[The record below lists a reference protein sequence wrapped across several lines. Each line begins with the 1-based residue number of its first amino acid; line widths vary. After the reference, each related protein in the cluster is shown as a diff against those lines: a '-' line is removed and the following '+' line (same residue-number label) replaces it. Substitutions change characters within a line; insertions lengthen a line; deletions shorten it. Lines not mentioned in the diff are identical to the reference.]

1 MPKRLLRVLVVDDS
15 VMYRKVLSDVL
26 SNIPGIEV
34 VGTATDG
41 KVALAKIPQLKPD
54 MLTLDFDMPELDGL
68 KVLERVRA
76 EYPDLKTVMV
86 STHTKEGAA
95 VTLKALELG
104 ALTFITKP
112 RTENPL
118 ESRTVL
124 FEQLAPVIK
133 EIRDQIHSSYHLAPD
148 LFDNRDQVISQFSM
162 GDAEPEKIPSPAG
175 SARIQ
180 IVAIGISTGGP
191 KALAELIPCLPE
203 TLRIPVVIVQH
214 MPSDF
219 TAALA
224 ESLDQK
230 SAVKVVEAQNN
241 MVLERG
247 TVFIAPGGRQMK
259 VVNIS
264 GQSMIE
270 VNDDPPENHCQP
282 SVDYLFRSV
291 SKVYGKHALGI
302 IMTGMGSDGV
312 LGLRLMKRL
321 GAQVIAQNRQSCV
334 VFGMPGEA
342 INAGVV
348 DCVVPLNQI
357 ATQILQRVGV

>member
-1 MPKRLLRVLVVDDS
+1 MPGRLLRVLVVDDS
-15 VMYRKVLSDVL
+15 VLYRKVLSDVL
-26 SNIPGIEV
+26 SGMPGVDV
-34 VGTATDG
+34 VGTATNG
-41 KVALAKIPQLKPD
+41 KVALAKIGQLKPD

-68 KVLERVRA
+68 MVLERVRVDH
-76 EYPDLKTVMV
+76 PDVKTVMV

-95 VTLKALELG
+95 ITVKALELG

-112 RTENPL
+112 KTKNPL

-124 FEQLAPVIK
+124 FAQLAPVIK
-133 EIRDQIHSSYHLAPD
+133 EISARKHPLQYPVNKDPAISSPFTSNAVP
-148 LFDNRDQVISQFSM
+148 
-162 GDAEPEKIPSPAG
+162 GKITSRAAG
-175 SARIQ
+175 GRIQ

-191 KALAELIPCLPE
+191 KALAQLIPCLPE
-203 TLRIPVVIVQH
+203 ALRIPVVVVQH
-214 MPSDF
+214 MPSEF

-224 ESLDQK
+224 QSLDKK
-230 SAVKVVEAQNN
+230 SAVKVVEAENN
-241 MVLERG
+241 MVLGRG

-259 VVNIS
+259 VVTVC
-264 GQSMIE
+264 GKSMLE
-270 VNDDPPENHCQP
+270 VNDDPPENHCNP
-282 SVDYLFRSV
+282 SVDYLFRSI

-321 GAQVIAQNRQSCV
+321 GAQVIAQDRQSCV

-348 DCVVPLNQI
+348 DRVVPLDQI
-357 ATQILQRVGV
+357 AAEIIQRVGV